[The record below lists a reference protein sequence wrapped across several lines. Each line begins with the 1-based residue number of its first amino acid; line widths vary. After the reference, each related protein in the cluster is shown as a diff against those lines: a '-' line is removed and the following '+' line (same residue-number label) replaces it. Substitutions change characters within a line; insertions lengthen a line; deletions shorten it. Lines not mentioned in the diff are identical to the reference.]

1 MGYSAKAA
9 ANYFLSKYRKHGITP
24 LKIQKL
30 VYIAH
35 GWHLAYF
42 DKPLVEDEDAE
53 AWEFGPVFPSLYHE
67 FKYRGRMPII
77 ELATIL
83 SIKDRKN
90 LSFEKKIPNI
100 LKSDN
105 QTIQLLDTIWEVY
118 GNLTGAALSSLT
130 HRENSPW
137 AEVRAESNGKRNT
150 NIDNEIIKKYYKKLK
165 SSGK

>member
-1 MGYSAKAA
+1 MGYSAKAV

-165 SSGK
+165 SNRK

>member
-1 MGYSAKAA
+1 VGYSAKAA

-165 SSGK
+165 SNGK

>member
-1 MGYSAKAA
+1 MGYSAKAV

-165 SSGK
+165 SNGK

>member
-1 MGYSAKAA
+1 VGYSAKAV

-42 DKPLVEDEDAE
+42 DKPFVEDEDAE

-165 SSGK
+165 SNGK

>member
-1 MGYSAKAA
+1 M
-9 ANYFLSKYRKHGITP
+9 
-24 LKIQKL
+24 

-165 SSGK
+165 SNGK